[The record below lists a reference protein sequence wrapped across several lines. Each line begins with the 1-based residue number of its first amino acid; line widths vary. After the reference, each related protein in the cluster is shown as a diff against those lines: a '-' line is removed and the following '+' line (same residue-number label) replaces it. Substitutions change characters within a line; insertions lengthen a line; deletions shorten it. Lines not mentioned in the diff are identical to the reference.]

1 MYLFH
6 RAFAYL
12 RKQIAKTSLLFILF
26 FLIGNIVLAG
36 FSVQFAAT
44 QAERLTRQEIGT
56 DITYRTDTAAVQ
68 AAIRQGV
75 LERDVDTSLLEGV
88 PTYANVRAILA
99 DENVASVDL
108 IATYEVTDDD
118 LTPYTYVS
126 TTMEDTQTPTAPDG
140 GRGSDFIS
148 GSYESSGDFTLSTFT
163 LATPTIFANDT
174 ATLTDGRFAT
184 DEEIANG
191 SLVVLIHETLAEN
204 NDLQV
209 GDTLTMTPTLE
220 GFDTEALNFTI
231 IGIYSSTET
240 VDDRMASMIGSSL
253 LPQNKLYTPFTTLTT
268 LGMDETTLDAFV
280 LDSAVIQLV
289 DPENLESFRTSAES
303 SVTLTYGILDANDSL
318 YQQMTGSLDSL
329 SNISKMMLWIVVL
342 AGASILALITA
353 LTVNQ
358 RKNEIGILLAIGE
371 SKGKIVTQFIVEVLA
386 IAILAFTLSI
396 FSGIKIGQTMT
407 DTTLANYKTSQT
419 ETFQP
424 GSGLGKGGLGGIGTL
439 PGTQEVETVD
449 VTVSLNWIVLL
460 ELFGSGL
467 AIAIVSV
474 MIPALYV
481 TRFNPKQILTN
492 NG

>member
-1 MYLFH
+1 MYLLH

-12 RKQIAKTSLLFILF
+12 RKQMAKTSLLFVLF

-44 QAERLTRQEIGT
+44 QAQRLTRQEIGT

-75 LERDVDTSLLEGV
+75 LDRDVNMSQLEGV
-88 PTYANVRAILA
+88 PTYANVRTILA
-99 DENVASVDL
+99 DENIASADL

-118 LTPYTYVS
+118 LTPYTYVAS
-126 TTMEDTQTPTAPDG
+126 NTDATQVPTFPEG
-140 GRGSDFIS
+140 GRGNDFIS
-148 GSYESSGDFTLSTFT
+148 GSYAISGDFTLSTFT
-163 LATPTIFANDT
+163 LTTPTDFADDT
-174 ATLTDGRFAT
+174 ATLTSGRFAT
-184 DEEIANG
+184 QTEIDDG
-191 SLVVLIHETLAEN
+191 SLVVLINETLAEN
-204 NDLQV
+204 NDLKV
-209 GDTLTMTPTLE
+209 GDILTMTPTLE
-220 GFDTEALNFTI
+220 VYDTQAIQFTI
-231 IGIYSSTET
+231 IGIYSTTET

-253 LPQNKLYTPFTTLTT
+253 LPQNKLYTPFTTLKS
-268 LGMDETTLDAFV
+268 LGMDDAALDAFV
-280 LDSAVIQLV
+280 LDRAVIQLT
-289 DPENLESFRTSAES
+289 DPKNLDTFRSSAEGA
-303 SVTLTYGILDANDSL
+303 VKLTYGILDANDSL

-329 SNISKMMLWIVVL
+329 SNISQMMLWIVVL

-353 LTVNQ
+353 LTINQ
-358 RKNEIGILLAIGE
+358 RKNEIGVLLAIGE
-371 SKGKIVTQFIVEVLA
+371 SKTKIVTQFIVEVLA

-396 FSGIKIGQTMT
+396 FSGIKIGQTIT
-407 DTTLANYKTSQT
+407 DTTLANYQTSQT
-419 ETFQP
+419 EAFQP
-424 GSGLGKGGLGGIGTL
+424 GSGLGKGGFGGVGII
-439 PGTQEVETVD
+439 PGAPETETVD